1 VAVVA
6 AIVALAM
13 GGWGIWLGFG
23 VLVGVWVVVGVG
35 MDVVRRVGPG
45 GFGRFLRLPLTVWGM
60 AIAHIG
66 MGLFVIGATVETAT
80 RTEQTFPLRPGE
92 IAEMAGWTF
101 QFQNLEEVEGPN
113 YSALRANILVTHDG
127 RKEVIQPETRTFQ
140 VARTSTTEVAIR
152 KTLGGDVYVALGDQV
167 REDPAAWR
175 IRIAYHPLI
184 DWVFGG
190 AGLIAVG
197 GFLSLAARV
206 RRRSAAT
213 APETEAAVESSPVPA
228 SVPA

>member
-1 VAVVA
+1 
-6 AIVALAM
+6 M
-13 GGWGIWLGFG
+13 
-23 VLVGVWVVVGVG
+23 
-35 MDVVRRVGPG
+35 
-45 GFGRFLRLPLTVWGM
+45 
-60 AIAHIG
+60 
-66 MGLFVIGATVETAT
+66 
-80 RTEQTFPLRPGE
+80 
-92 IAEMAGWTF
+92 
-101 QFQNLEEVEGPN
+101 
-113 YSALRANILVTHDG
+113 HDG
-127 RKEVIQPETRTFQ
+127 RTEVIQPETRTFK
-140 VARTSTTEVAIR
+140 VARTSTTEVSIR

-213 APETEAAVESSPVPA
+213 APEIEAAVESPPAPA